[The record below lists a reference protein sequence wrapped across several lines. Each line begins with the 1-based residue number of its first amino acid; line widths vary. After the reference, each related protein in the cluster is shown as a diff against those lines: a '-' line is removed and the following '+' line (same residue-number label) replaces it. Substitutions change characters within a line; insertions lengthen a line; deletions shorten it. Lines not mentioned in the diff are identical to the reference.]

1 MDVKI
6 RCSKFYCL
14 KNIHYRTQPA
24 QVVKIQPATSGSLD
38 QLSEVKFICLSQITR
53 YANFLI
59 FQRRGN
65 LKQKPSAYDVQAQS
79 S

>member
-6 RCSKFYCL
+6 RCSKSYCL
-14 KNIHYRTQPA
+14 KHIHYRTQPA

-53 YANFLI
+53 YVNFSNFPATRESEIEAEGL
-59 FQRRGN
+59 
-65 LKQKPSAYDVQAQS
+65 
-79 S
+79 